1 MACRTAAAPHSHYT
15 IHHAWPQPVWAGP
28 SWKPDLG
35 AGWQGMG
42 WGAAESPATGCLK
55 SVEEEKIGGWGLSHS
70 GSPGV
75 SCDQSIHSLSPWLKL
90 LLLLPADTR
99 GGMWGSWEPA
109 TFIQGHT

>member
-1 MACRTAAAPHSHYT
+1 MAGGG
-15 IHHAWPQPVWAGP
+15 V
-28 SWKPDLG
+28 
-35 AGWQGMG
+35 
-42 WGAAESPATGCLK
+42 GAAESPATGCLK

-75 SCDQSIHSLSPWLKL
+75 SCDQSIHSLSPWLRL